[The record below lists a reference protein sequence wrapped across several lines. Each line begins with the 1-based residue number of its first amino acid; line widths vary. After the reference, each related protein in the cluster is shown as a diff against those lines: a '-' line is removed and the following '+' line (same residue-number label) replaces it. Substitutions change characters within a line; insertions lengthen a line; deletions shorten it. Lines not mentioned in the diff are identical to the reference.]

1 MIEFIGE
8 PFDPRQLGRAAAVP
22 AVSTLLAQMREMIV
36 TAHASALDTQSR
48 LQRRFAPG
56 GTI

>member
-8 PFDPRQLGRAAAVP
+8 PFDPRQPDRAAVP
-22 AVSTLLAQMREMIV
+22 AVSTLLAEMREMIV

-48 LQRRFAPG
+48 LQRRFVPG
-56 GTI
+56 GAS

>member
-8 PFDPRQLGRAAAVP
+8 PFDPRRPGRATVP
-22 AVSTLLAQMREMIV
+22 AVSTLLAEMREMLV